1 VIGHEG
7 VDSNQVGSLRMR
19 NVKRG
24 LYSFAPGIGKAPVK
38 RDMKN
43 ISESEVKRLDG
54 REIGK
59 AIEWLGGHGFSSEQ
73 VYQNFVYRGFI
84 KNAARSPDEKMS
96 FFEKLDLRRWFHGE
110 GGLLHLLITRR
121 VAGWSRPT
129 S

>member
-1 VIGHEG
+1 
-7 VDSNQVGSLRMR
+7 DFNQMSSFRMR
-19 NVKRG
+19 NIKRG
-24 LYSFAPGIGKAPVK
+24 LYWSAPRIGKAPVK

-73 VYQNFVYRGFI
+73 GYQKFFYRIFI
-84 KNAARSPDEKMS
+84 KNAALSPDEETG
-96 FFEKLDLRRWFHGE
+96 FFEKLDLDRWCVGVFE
-110 GGLLHLLITRR
+110 HLLVTRR

-129 S
+129 N